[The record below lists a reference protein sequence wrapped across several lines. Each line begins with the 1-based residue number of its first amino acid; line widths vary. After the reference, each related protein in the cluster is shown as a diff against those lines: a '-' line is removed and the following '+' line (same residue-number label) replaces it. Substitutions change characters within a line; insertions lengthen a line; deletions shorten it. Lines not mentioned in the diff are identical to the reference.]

1 MTPTELKLIFTLKHW
16 VKNDMVSSTVR
27 ETSVAVLPSRSAWW
41 KMSASVVAEPR
52 VREAN

>member
-1 MTPTELKLIFTLKHW
+1 
-16 VKNDMVSSTVR
+16 VKNDMVSRTVR

-52 VREAN
+52 IKRGN